1 MKTLIEKATR
11 EHTKIHNNRLVLRT
25 IYNHGEISRAD
36 IARVTGLTRVT
47 VSDYVTELLEEG
59 LVTEVGQGVSAG
71 GKPPTLLSL
80 AENARHLIGIDLGNS
95 QFQGA
100 IANLRG
106 EIIQCITIPVM
117 GGDGKANL
125 ALVYELIDRLMAAT
139 SQPILGLGLGT
150 PGVTDVQQGIIRRAV
165 NVGWQDLP
173 LQALLTAR
181 YNLPVYVANDC
192 HVAALAEYTFGQNK
206 NSSNLAVVKVGRGI
220 GIGLVING
228 QLFYGDG
235 FGAGE
240 IGHVVVVE
248 DGELCSCGN
257 FGCLE
262 TVASSRAILKQ
273 AQQLA
278 ISQPQSSLSQ
288 WAASPESITVD
299 QLLQAVASGD
309 PALAAVIA
317 QAGLYLGMAIA
328 NLVGILNIQHILIG
342 GSLARFGQTLL
353 EPAQQE
359 MVKRSLSTL
368 TQDTRL
374 EIASL
379 GSDIVILGAAALLLT
394 HELGVA

>member
-1 MKTLIEKATR
+1 
-11 EHTKIHNNRLVLRT
+11 
-25 IYNHGEISRAD
+25 
-36 IARVTGLTRVT
+36 
-47 VSDYVTELLEEG
+47 
-59 LVTEVGQGVSAG
+59 
-71 GKPPTLLSL
+71 
-80 AENARHLIGIDLGNS
+80 
-95 QFQGA
+95 
-100 IANLRG
+100 
-106 EIIQCITIPVM
+106 M